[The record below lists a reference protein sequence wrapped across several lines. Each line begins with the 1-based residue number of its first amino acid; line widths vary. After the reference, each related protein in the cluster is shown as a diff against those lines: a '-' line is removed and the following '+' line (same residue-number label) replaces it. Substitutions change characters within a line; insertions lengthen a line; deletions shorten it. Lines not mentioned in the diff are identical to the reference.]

1 VDRVVEPDPTGAGDH
16 EVVRSPPT
24 LGMELHAGSIVLR
37 PWREDDAPAVYAACQ
52 DPEIQRW
59 IPLVPRP
66 YTRDDALAFVTG
78 EVGLGPHQFAIVEG
92 GHVVGS
98 IGMVVDDN
106 NGSGRIGYWCAAHAR
121 GRGITSRAL
130 RRLCEHALDELGLQ
144 RLELITD
151 PDNRRSQQVAEAA
164 GFRREGVLRSH
175 QRHPDG
181 RRRDSV
187 VYSLLPGELR

>member
-1 VDRVVEPDPTGAGDH
+1 
-16 EVVRSPPT
+16 
-24 LGMELHAGSIVLR
+24 MELHAGSIVLR

-52 DPEIQRW
+52 DPEIQHW

-78 EVGLGPHQFAIVEG
+78 EVGLGPHQFAIVED

-98 IGMVVDDN
+98 IGMVVDD
-106 NGSGRIGYWCAAHAR
+106 GSSSGQIGYWCAAHAR

-144 RLELITD
+144 RLELSTD

-175 QRHPDG
+175 QPHPDG